1 MKGCDTLES
10 KKQIES
16 LQLLISS
23 GIMDKSEGEQKIYML
38 KEKAVLKKHN
48 RAINQRS
55 DGRYVTKVDFGNSL
69 LQKSAGSYE
78 ELICKLYD
86 FYFGETNA
94 TLEILYPLW
103 IDYRRNETAATEKT
117 IKEDMFLWK
126 SHLLGQ
132 DIVKKPI
139 RKLKVKDYICFF
151 RKLTKDRTITRK
163 RFNNL
168 KSVLNG
174 VLYFAID
181 KEIIE
186 HNPLNDINYN
196 QFSYKVDNNEI
207 IPFTERERLQV
218 INYLVEDDFYDL
230 AIKLMFYFTIRIGEL
245 KGLRFDDIQG
255 DYIHVCRFVNDKHEV
270 IDHIKGNAAAG
281 IRWLPLPKDAKRIID
296 VIREMN
302 PDSDY
307 LFMIDLE
314 QKKFITTSTFNKHLK
329 RCCTVLNITYRSSHK
344 VRFST
349 ASILNNKGVTVPELQ
364 KLLGHTTSN
373 MTHHYLKNVNS
384 RTETHDKVVS
394 IFAS

>member
-1 MKGCDTLES
+1 MLLLEIRF
-10 KKQIES
+10 QIES

-23 GIMDKSEGEQKIYML
+23 GIMDGSEGEQTIYML
-38 KEKAVLKKHN
+38 KETAVLKRHD

-55 DGRYVTKVDFGNSL
+55 DGRFVTKVYTGSSL
-69 LQKSAGSYE
+69 LQKSAGSRE
-78 ELICKLYD
+78 ELINKLYD
-86 FYFGETNA
+86 FYFGEANFS
-94 TLEILYPLW
+94 LEILFPLW

-126 SHLLGQ
+126 SHLSGQ
-132 DIVKKPI
+132 DIIKKPI
-139 RKLKVKDYICFF
+139 RKLKVKDYINFF
-151 RKLTKDRTITRK
+151 RKLTKNRTLTRK

-174 VLYFAID
+174 ILYFAID
-181 KEIIE
+181 REIIE

-207 IPFTERERLQV
+207 IPFTEIERLQV
-218 INYLVEDDFYDL
+218 IDILSDTDFYDL
-230 AIKLMFYFTIRIGEL
+230 AIKLMFYLTIRIGEL
-245 KGLRFDDIQG
+245 KGLRFDDVQG

-296 VIREMN
+296 IIRELN

-329 RCCTVLNITYRSSHK
+329 RCCIALNITYRSSHK

-349 ASILNNKGVTVPELQ
+349 ASILNSKGVTVPELQ

-384 RTETHDKVVS
+384 RTETHDKVVN